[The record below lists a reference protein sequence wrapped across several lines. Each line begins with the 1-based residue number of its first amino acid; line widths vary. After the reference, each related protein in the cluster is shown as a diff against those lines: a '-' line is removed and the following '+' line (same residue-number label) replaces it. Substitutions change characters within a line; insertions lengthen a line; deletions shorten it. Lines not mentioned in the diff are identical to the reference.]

1 MRLEGAKLLVV
12 GGSAGI
18 GREFGEQALRA
29 GARVVFA
36 ARRAEVLGEITRA
49 SDDAYGVAV
58 DICDETS
65 VARALAE
72 TTEHLGGLDAVL
84 HTAGSA
90 RLGLLA
96 DQGADA
102 WREVLETNVMGPA
115 LVARAAVPYLTP
127 GAGVMVF
134 CSSTVEDQPRWGLS
148 GYGVSK
154 VALNRLVECL
164 RLEHENLRFVR
175 ATIGSTIGT
184 EFGEKFEMDTLNEA
198 FAQWI
203 VRAQHTTE
211 MMAVADVAA
220 VLLDLVGTLLE
231 KPGVH
236 IPTVKVEPPGGP
248 LTLRPTPDVI
258 ARAYAPDAETA
269 TPPG

>member
-1 MRLEGAKLLVV
+1 VQLEGAKLLVV

-29 GARVVFA
+29 GARVAFA
-36 ARRAEVLGEITRA
+36 ARRVEVLEQIARA
-49 SDDAYGVAV
+49 SEDAYGVVV
-58 DICDETS
+58 DVCDEMS
-65 VARALAE
+65 VTHALAE
-72 TTEHLGGLDAVL
+72 AVEHLGGLDAVL

-115 LVARAAVPYLTP
+115 LVARAAVPLLAP

-148 GYGVSK
+148 AYGVSK
-154 VALNRLVECL
+154 VALNRLVQCL
-164 RLEHENLRFVR
+164 RFEHEDLRFVR
-175 ATIGSTIGT
+175 ATIGSTAGT
-184 EFGEKFEMDTLNEA
+184 EFGDKFAPDILNEA

-203 VRAQHTTE
+203 VRAQHTNE
-211 MMAVADVAA
+211 MMVVGDVAS
-220 VLLDLVGTLLE
+220 VLLDVVRTLLE
-231 KPGVH
+231 KPRVH
-236 IPTVKVEPPGGP
+236 IPTVKIEPPGGA
-248 LTLRPTPDVI
+248 LTLRPTPEVV
-258 ARAYAPDAETA
+258 AQAYASA
-269 TPPG
+269 PGPTTGAG